1 MAQINVLGIDI
12 AKQNFHVVGMDDT
25 GKGHYQ
31 LIGADGIARRRGGR
45 TVP

>member
-1 MAQINVLGIDI
+1 MTQISVLGVDI
-12 AKQNFHVVGMDDT
+12 AKQIFHVAGMDDT

-31 LIGADGIARRRGGR
+31 LIGVDGIARRRGGR